1 MVNAVKLGQLVAE
14 ALLNDPGPCLYPG
27 KFKPPHIGHF
37 QVVKDLRGKGYI
49 GEITIIVSNKTI
61 DGITPEDSMSIWQD
75 YLETAKI
82 PNVIVQVSEF
92 DSPIKDIVKFL
103 GKSNADPVY
112 LVKGNDES
120 DDQDYAT
127 YFQENYGDRVKI
139 IPANEKYGDISAP
152 VVRSYLEYGDYDSL
166 VDAIP
171 VAAYNKGKA
180 QKIFKTLA
188 GKVKR
193 EDEPKEA

>member
-1 MVNAVKLGQLVAE
+1 MVNAVKLGKLIAE

-37 QVVKDLRGKGYI
+37 EVVKSLRSKNYI
-49 GEITIIVSNKTI
+49 QKITIVISNKEI
-61 DGITPEDSMSIWQD
+61 EGISPEDSLAIWND
-75 YLETAKI
+75 YLEASNI
-82 PNVIVQVSEF
+82 PNVVVQTSEF

-103 GKSNADPVY
+103 GQNDSDPVY
-112 LVKGNDES
+112 IVKGNEET

-127 YFQENYGDRVKI
+127 YLQETYGDRVKI

-152 VVRSYLEYGDYDSL
+152 VVRGYLEYGDYESL
-166 VDAIP
+166 VNAIP

-180 QKIFKTLA
+180 QEIFKTLA